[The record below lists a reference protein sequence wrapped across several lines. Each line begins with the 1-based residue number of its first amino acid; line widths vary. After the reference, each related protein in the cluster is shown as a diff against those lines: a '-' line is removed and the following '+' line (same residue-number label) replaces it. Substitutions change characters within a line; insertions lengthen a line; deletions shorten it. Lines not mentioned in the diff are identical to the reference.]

1 MTEWLTL
8 SLHFRNPF
16 IIHENTISPRS
27 HDNWQSQIQTQVA
40 GPLDSWVNPGVIQAH
55 PEPRALHRLYLWWFG
70 LAKGFILM
78 CSNTIV
84 FFPYCFWLSNSFLLT
99 LHTHVSLYYLRASVF
114 LFKCLIHFGLYP
126 NVWYEL
132 QVWLFPYGHPII
144 SRPLIWKK
152 KKINF
157 PHGFVWK
164 LPFSWNNFPD
174 VVGSISEFSFG
185 PVGLSVYSCA
195 NTKLLITGIVVY
207 VDGEEL
213 CCHMALL
220 LGSSGLLCLF
230 CS

>member
-1 MTEWLTL
+1 MCGMSSRFDFFHMAIQL
-8 SLHFRNPF
+8 SPDH
-16 IIHENTISPRS
+16 S
-27 HDNWQSQIQTQVA
+27 
-40 GPLDSWVNPGVIQAH
+40 
-55 PEPRALHRLYLWWFG
+55 FG
-70 LAKGFILM
+70 
-78 CSNTIV
+78 
-84 FFPYCFWLSNSFLLT
+84 
-99 LHTHVSLYYLRASVF
+99 
-114 LFKCLIHFGLYP
+114 
-126 NVWYEL
+126 
-132 QVWLFPYGHPII
+132 
-144 SRPLIWKK
+144 K